1 VASEARRLDR
11 EQRVEETRPPTPDRW
26 LTVAGVADKFR
37 TASVAVRVHAQ
48 QWADVRGVEL
58 QLLDLGFRRHQV
70 TRHQDATVEIAEG
83 HLDPFF
89 SDGDDRGPVLGF
101 ALVVLLA
108 VGGPPS
114 VIAAGLPKLDST
126 STSG

>member
-1 VASEARRLDR
+1 M
-11 EQRVEETRPPTPDRW
+11 RPSTHTCPTLSNRC
-26 LTVAGVADKFR
+26 GVADQFC
-37 TASVAVRVHAQ
+37 TAAVAIRVHAQ
-48 QWADVRGVEL
+48 QWAYVRGVEL
-58 QLLDLGFRRHQV
+58 QLLDLRLRRHQV
-70 TRHQDATVEIAEG
+70 AGHQDALFEVAEG
-83 HLDPFF
+83 HLDPFLT
-89 SDGDDRGPVLGF
+89 DGDDRGPVLGF